1 MIKLDKTYTL
11 IKFSINL
18 TCNSFKFRD
27 RFYVSN
33 AMHR

>member
-11 IKFSINL
+11 IQFSINL
-18 TCNSFKFRD
+18 TCNNFKFTD
-27 RFYVSN
+27 GFNVSN